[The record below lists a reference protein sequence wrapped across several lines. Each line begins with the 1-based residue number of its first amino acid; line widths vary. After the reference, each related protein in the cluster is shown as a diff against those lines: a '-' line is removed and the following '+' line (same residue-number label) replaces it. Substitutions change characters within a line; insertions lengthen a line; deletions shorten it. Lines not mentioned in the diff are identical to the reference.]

1 MIFEVILI
9 MKYNLFLKIDFIK
22 IYKLISIK
30 NVKLHKFY

>member
-22 IYKLISIK
+22 